1 MARFS
6 RIGKSSQE
14 LVKKFEAWPRWVRMP
29 LGVLLIIGGVLGFL
43 PILGFWMIPLGLAIL
58 AIDIPAA
65 HRLLHAL
72 KKIYHRL
79 RLWLRRKHGQGE
91 GHVSHSDP
99 LPEEKKKS
107 Y

>member
-1 MARFS
+1 MVRFS
-6 RIGKSSQE
+6 RIGKSSQD

-72 KKIYHRL
+72 KRAYYRL
-79 RLWLRRKHGQGE
+79 RLWWRGRRGHEGGQ
-91 GHVSHSDP
+91 
-99 LPEEKKKS
+99 KKKS
-107 Y
+107 C